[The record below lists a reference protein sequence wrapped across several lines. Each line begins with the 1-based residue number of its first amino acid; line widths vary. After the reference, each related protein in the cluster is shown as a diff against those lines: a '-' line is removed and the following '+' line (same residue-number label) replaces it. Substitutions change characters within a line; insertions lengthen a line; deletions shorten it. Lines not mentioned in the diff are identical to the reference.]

1 MNKSIS
7 DKNLIVFGILGLY
20 FINYQLLDFM
30 FFSVFNGHLLF
41 TPWIYKYIFAL
52 LNHRYEN
59 FFDIVLVLSI
69 LIWVLLRYSQHRKAA
84 LIFMLFAAIWYEV
97 GFQLIHRLESLSWM
111 AKHSPSLEYAVHV
124 DLSKIHPLSKVY
136 AQYSFPSGHAL
147 IFGYFGAIVKA
158 LFPSHLKKR
167 FFKLSI
173 LCCIPRLVSGAHAL
187 SDMMAGY
194 GLGIFL
200 WKIFELG
207 AKLLMK
213 FQSYRAEPSFSK
225 DSLESHFTY

>member
-7 DKNLIVFGILGLY
+7 DNNLIIFGIFGLY

-30 FFSVFNGHLLF
+30 FFSIFNGHLLF
-41 TPWIYKYIFAL
+41 MPWIYKYIFAL

-59 FFDIVLVLSI
+59 FCDIVLVISI
-69 LIWVLLRYSQHRKAA
+69 LSGVLLRHSQRGKS
-84 LIFMLFAAIWYEV
+84 LIFFMLLATVWYEF
-97 GFQLIHRLESLSWM
+97 GFQVIHRLESLSWI
-111 AKHSPSLEYAVHV
+111 AKHSPSLEYGVHV
-124 DLSKIHPLSKVY
+124 DLSKINSLSKVY

-147 IFGYFGAIVKA
+147 IFGYFGAIVRA
-158 LFPSHLKKR
+158 LFPLHLKKR

-173 LCCIPRLVSGAHAL
+173 LCCVPRLVSGAHAL
-187 SDMMAGY
+187 SDVMAGY
-194 GLGIFL
+194 GLGVML
-200 WKIFELG
+200 WNLFELG

-213 FQSYRAEPSFSK
+213 IRSYKVKPSFSK